1 MEVEKLVKASVD
13 EIQKVLSSTDVMGE
27 PKTIEGVTLIPLAS
41 TGFLFAAGGGAG
53 KADTPG
59 KGEGELG
66 GSGGGAG
73 IKPIAV
79 VIIDKSGVKVEGIR
93 GGLASAVEKI
103 AEKAPEVVGQ
113 MMAKRKEQK
122 EEKKQACCDN

>member
-1 MEVEKLVKASVD
+1 MEVDNLVKASVD
-13 EIQKVLSSTDVMGE
+13 EIQKVLSSTSVMGE
-27 PKTIEGVTLIPLAS
+27 PKTIEGVALIPLFS
-41 TGFLFAAGGGAG
+41 TGFFFGAGGGGG

-59 KGEGELG
+59 KGKGE
-66 GSGGGAG
+66 GGGAAAGGVG

-79 VIIDKSGVKVEGIR
+79 VIIDKSGVRVEAAMK

-113 MMAKRKEQK
+113 VMAKRREQK
-122 EEKKQACCDN
+122 EEKKKG

>member
-1 MEVEKLVKASVD
+1 MEVEKLVKATVD
-13 EIQKVLSSTDVMGE
+13 EIQKVLSSTSVMGE
-27 PKTIEGVTLIPLAS
+27 PRTIEGVTLIPLMS
-41 TGFLFAAGGGAG
+41 TGFMFGAGGGAG

-59 KGEGELG
+59 KGEGE
-66 GSGGGAG
+66 GGGTAGGVG
-73 IKPIAV
+73 IKPVAM
-79 VIIDKSGVKVEGIR
+79 VIIDKSGVRVEAMK

-122 EEKKQACCDN
+122 EEKKKG

>member
-1 MEVEKLVKASVD
+1 MEVENLVKATVD
-13 EIQKVLSSTDVMGE
+13 EIQKVLSSTSVMGE
-27 PKTIEGVTLIPLAS
+27 PKTIEGVTLIPLLS
-41 TGFLFAAGGGAG
+41 TGFMFGAGGGTG

-59 KGEGELG
+59 KGEGA
-66 GSGGGAG
+66 GGGTAGGVG

-79 VIIDKSGVKVEGIR
+79 VIIDKSGVRVEGMK

-103 AEKAPEVVGQ
+103 AEKAPEVIGQ

-122 EEKKQACCDN
+122 EEKKQG

>member
-13 EIQKVLSSTDVMGE
+13 EIQRVLASTGVMGE
-27 PKTIEGVTLIPLAS
+27 PKTIEGVTLVPLVS
-41 TGFLFAAGGGAG
+41 TGFLFGAGGGTG
-53 KADTPG
+53 KADTAR
-59 KGEGELG
+59 KGEGEG
-66 GSGGGAG
+66 EATGGGVG

-79 VIIDKSGVKVEGIR
+79 VIIDKSGVRVEGIR

-122 EEKKQACCDN
+122 EEKK

>member
-1 MEVEKLVKASVD
+1 MEVEKLVEASVD
-13 EIQKVLSSTDVMGE
+13 EIQKVLSTTSAMGE
-27 PKTIEGVTLIPLAS
+27 PKTIEGVTLIPLVS
-41 TGFLFAAGGGAG
+41 TGLLFGAAGGSG

-59 KGEGELG
+59 KGEGE
-66 GSGGGAG
+66 GGGAGGGVG

-79 VIIDKSGVKVEGIR
+79 VIIDKSGARVEGIK

-122 EEKKQACCDN
+122 EEKKQG

>member
-13 EIQKVLSSTDVMGE
+13 EIQKVLTSTAVMGE
-27 PKTIEGVTLIPLAS
+27 PKIIEGVTLIPLVS

-59 KGEGELG
+59 KGEGEGG

-79 VIIDKSGVKVEGIR
+79 VIIDKSGVRVEGIR
-93 GGLASAVEKI
+93 GGLASAIEKI

-113 MMAKRKEQK
+113 MMAKKKEQK
-122 EEKKQACCDN
+122 EEKKQE